1 MDWFGSQKKTE
12 ATLFTPQRHAMV
24 EKQLMRRGIRNE
36 AVLEALGKVPRH
48 LFVPAANRHEAY
60 DDTPVPIGHAQT
72 ISQPYI
78 VASMTEEAR
87 IKPDH
92 RVLEIGTGCGYQTA
106 VLAEIAS
113 EVFTI
118 EIIAELH
125 HIATDQLRSLGYT
138 NVTTRLADGSL
149 GWPEHAPFDAIIVTA
164 AAPVEPSIL
173 AEQLKPGGCMIYPL
187 DRERHDYQDL
197 IRLRRT
203 KDGYEQESL
212 YSVRFVPMQ
221 GSIRNIP
228 E

>member
-12 ATLFTPQRHAMV
+12 ATSFAPQRHSMV
-24 EKQLMRRGIRNE
+24 EKQLMRRGIQNE

-60 DDTPVPIGHAQT
+60 DDTPVPIGHGQT

-87 IKPDH
+87 LGPSH

-106 VLAEIAS
+106 VLAEIVG

-118 EIIAELH
+118 EIITDLH
-125 HIATDQLRSLGYT
+125 RIATDQLRSLGYT
-138 NVTTRLADGSL
+138 NVTARVADGSL

-187 DRERHDYQDL
+187 DHERADYQEL
-197 IRLRRT
+197 IRLQRT
-203 KDGYEQESL
+203 DKGYQRETL

-228 E
+228 R